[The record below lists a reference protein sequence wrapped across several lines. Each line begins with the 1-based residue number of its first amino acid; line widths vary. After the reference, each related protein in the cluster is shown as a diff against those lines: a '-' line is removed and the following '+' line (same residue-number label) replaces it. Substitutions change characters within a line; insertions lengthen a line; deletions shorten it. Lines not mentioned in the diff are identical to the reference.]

1 MERDP
6 GRATFVAPAPLS
18 AHALVHPLLSHVA
31 AIAAWWYG
39 RESLH
44 AGAYVVS
51 DGVWALVGGRGA
63 GKSTTLSWLAREGSL
78 VVCDDML
85 VLKGDRPFAGPR
97 AIDLRRSAA
106 ERFGDGES
114 LGVLGERE
122 RWRVPLEALAS
133 LPRLKGFVH
142 LAWGDEV
149 RVRPLRAQRR
159 VELLMANRG
168 VRLPAVE
175 LDALI
180 ELASLAWYELERP
193 QQWDALP
200 RVADE
205 LRRLAG
211 DATCAPPSSAHHAD
225 WRSGVVEGSMRGRA
239 HSARSSSGSTS
250 VGSTLRRSSA
260 QQLVA
265 SSGRVDV
272 IEGGLRTPSQ
282 DASGSRSPKSSRI
295 ASVRD
300 ENERL
305 RGAPREKR
313 GSRDPAG
320 GGRS

>member
-1 MERDP
+1 MGTRATTRLVSNAVNPKRLGAYGLQLGGLDAAGSLLGPADASWPRYAISSLVGDEVLEVQTVGRDRAELAPPSGTILRMERDP

-31 AIAAWWYG
+31 AIAAWWHG

-175 LDALI
+175 LGALI

-211 DATCAPPSSAHHAD
+211 
-225 WRSGVVEGSMRGRA
+225 
-239 HSARSSSGSTS
+239 
-250 VGSTLRRSSA
+250 
-260 QQLVA
+260 
-265 SSGRVDV
+265 
-272 IEGGLRTPSQ
+272 
-282 DASGSRSPKSSRI
+282 
-295 ASVRD
+295 
-300 ENERL
+300 
-305 RGAPREKR
+305 
-313 GSRDPAG
+313 
-320 GGRS
+320 